1 MSRAASSWR
10 LPEPPNV
17 FRSCPISSAPTTELR
32 PQKAAY
38 LQSTETNK
46 DGEPEMTTP
55 FLTLS
60 DLKSEPHPLAC
71 LNLTPDQ
78 RKAWNEQCASQ
89 REKLRDAGIIP
100 NLGDPASQ
108 WAIWQYYG

>member
-1 MSRAASSWR
+1 
-10 LPEPPNV
+10 
-17 FRSCPISSAPTTELR
+17 
-32 PQKAAY
+32 
-38 LQSTETNK
+38 
-46 DGEPEMTTP
+46 MTTP